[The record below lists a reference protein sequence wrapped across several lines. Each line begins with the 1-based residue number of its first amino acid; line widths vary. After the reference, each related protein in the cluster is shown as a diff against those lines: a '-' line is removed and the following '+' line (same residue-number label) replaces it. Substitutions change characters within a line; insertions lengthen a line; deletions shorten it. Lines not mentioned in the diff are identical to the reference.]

1 MRLLNTKTLQLKEFV
16 EDSSKLRYAI
26 LSHRW
31 GEEEISF
38 QDITSQDP
46 RIRTKKG
53 YGKIENC
60 CAQARKSGLEW
71 VWIDTCCI
79 DKSSSAE
86 LSEAINSMYRWYQTA
101 AICYAYLAD
110 VTYLPFDVEKTQDA
124 FRESEWFS
132 RGWTL
137 QELVAPRIL
146 RFFDKAWTHFGTKR
160 SFGSEIFEITG
171 ISIDVLAGFEP
182 PQTRSVAERMSW
194 AAWRQTTRVED
205 EAYCLLGI
213 FGVNMPLLYGEGH
226 RAFQRLQ
233 HEILK
238 QEEDYTIL
246 AWLSFLKAGAP
257 SGGGV
262 HFGGRE
268 QRLDNS
274 TSVLSTSA
282 NDFLF
287 VGNASQDGDTHLS
300 KLLEEKPFEVSGLQ
314 SLSIGRRLRGRHSD
328 GPRWLPELLG
338 LTPENTPPP
347 PVVTSRGLKAT
358 LFVWQQGDRLL
369 AWTNCYYIPKR
380 DSPEKAL
387 LFCIQIEL
395 MRSSSLVFQR
405 TDTSAELHGL
415 DAWPSF
421 KPMDLYLSLEWDK
434 PSGVS
439 NEYFDGQGLRWGIP
453 HKVAI
458 YLNKACPGSIEVI
471 GPPLK
476 GRNAPPSQIP
486 TDAAEPLFYFQQDI
500 QEPNPPRL
508 TRTDASSRAISHL
521 AERSAMYAI
530 RWMWEGSDLMFGVVV
545 SSLWEKYGGVW
556 CRLLAPEHL
565 PRLSIGP
572 SWKETGEVPPHL
584 FTSARAGAPVQWG
597 LGPMPDRY
605 SVQISKDAVA
615 VVNVCVKH
623 FERSEY
629 SGVSSDVL
637 FLEVIIERAAEP
649 PPQRLKGEV
658 KGVEKSGGQEG
669 KKKDRGISM
678 YFGAFGRA

>member
-1 MRLLNTKTLQLKEFV
+1 MRLLNTETLQLKEFV
-16 EDSSKLRYAI
+16 EDSSQLRYAI

-38 QDITSQDP
+38 QDITTRNP
-46 RIRTKKG
+46 RTRTKKG

-60 CAQARKSGLEW
+60 CAQARNSGLEW

-79 DKSSSAE
+79 DKSSSSE

-110 VTYLPFDVEKTQDA
+110 VTYLPFDIEKTVEA

-137 QELVAPRIL
+137 QELVAPRNL
-146 RFFDKAWTHFGTKR
+146 RFFDKTWANFGTKR
-160 SFGSEIFEITG
+160 SFGNEIFEITG
-171 ISIDVLAGFEP
+171 IPIDVLAGFEP

-205 EAYCLLGI
+205 AAYCLLGI
-213 FGVNMPLLYGEGH
+213 FEVNMPLLYGEGR

-246 AWLSFLKAGAP
+246 AWLSFLKAGLP

-262 HFGGRE
+262 YFGGRE
-268 QRLDNS
+268 ERFDNS
-274 TSVLSTSA
+274 TSILSSSA

-287 VGNASQDGDTHLS
+287 VGNSAQDGDAHLS

-314 SLSIGRRLRGRHSD
+314 SLSIGARRRGHHND
-328 GPRWLPELLG
+328 GLDWLPELLG

-369 AWTNCYYIPKR
+369 AWTNCYYIANQ

-387 LFCIQIEL
+387 LFCIEIKL

-421 KPMDLYLSLEWDK
+421 KPMDLYLSLDWEK
-434 PSGVS
+434 PFGVA
-439 NEYFDGQGLRWGIP
+439 NHYFDGQGVRWGIP
-453 HKVAI
+453 DKVAI
-458 YLNKACPGSIEVI
+458 YLNKACPGSIQVY

-476 GRNAPPSQIP
+476 GRNPDLCQYPAE
-486 TDAAEPLFYFQQDI
+486 AAEPLFCFSQDI
-500 QEPNPPRL
+500 QEPIPVRL
-508 TRTDASSRAISHL
+508 TRTDSKHISHL

-530 RWMWEGSDLMFGVVV
+530 RWTWEDYDLMFGVIV
-545 SSLWEKYGGVW
+545 SSIWEKYGGVW

-565 PRLSIGP
+565 PRLSVGP
-572 SWKETGEVPPHL
+572 ESWKETGEVPAHL
-584 FTSARAGAPVQWG
+584 FASAHAGTPVQWG

-605 SVQISKDAVA
+605 SVQISKDTMA
-615 VVNVCVKH
+615 VVNVCVRH
-623 FERSEY
+623 FEN

-637 FLEVIIERAAEP
+637 FLEVIIERAMEP
-649 PPQRLKGEV
+649 TPQRPKSELKGLER
-658 KGVEKSGGQEG
+658 SGGQER
-669 KKKDRGISM
+669 KKKDRGISR
-678 YFGAFGRA
+678 YFGAFLAGPEVS